1 VIATAELLGASQLRS
16 TEYVVAAS
24 PVPLNATVDVLVGV
38 ELLLTVSCPV
48 AAPAAL
54 GRYWMVTDAVAP
66 GLREI
71 GKLPPTIEKPV
82 PVTVT
87 EETVTADVPVDV
99 SVTDSVVEDPTVT
112 VPKLKLVAL
121 RVSFGLVAADPV
133 PVRVTPEVAPVV
145 ELLLI
150 VNWPVTAPAAV
161 GANLI

>member
-1 VIATAELLGASQLRS
+1 MIATAELLGASQLRS
-16 TEYVVAAS
+16 TEYVAAAS
-24 PVPLNATVDVLVGV
+24 PVPLNATVNVPVGV

-54 GRYWMVTDAVAP
+54 GRHSMVTDAVAP

-71 GKLPPTIEKPV
+71 GKLPPTMEKPV
-82 PVTVT
+82 PVTVA

-99 SVTDSVVEDPTVT
+99 SVTDFVVEDPTVI

-121 RVSFGLVAADPV
+121 SASFGLVAADPV

-150 VNWPVTAPAAV
+150 VSCPVTAPAIV